1 MNITLIRGATAATAV
16 TALAVAGAGVAVATG
31 AGDPQGPGSPSGAAR
46 AGTARTTPGVLACDG
61 GRQKSSKTRVY
72 SSPTTFG
79 EGSVTTPPGGSVVVR
94 GPSRGADTL
103 NVTFSGEAN
112 LLGSTDVDERW
123 DWMGIEV
130 HVDGSPIKP
139 YTAAGDVY
147 AFASPGGYESNAA
160 QFCTRIG
167 RGKHR
172 VEVKLN
178 LVDGADANTLTGWID
193 DHTLQV
199 VTSD

>member
-1 MNITLIRGATAATAV
+1 MNTRLILGATAV
-16 TALAVAGAGVAVATG
+16 TALAVSGAGIAAANAG
-31 AGDPQGPGSPSGAAR
+31 PGDPQGQGTTAR
-46 AGTARTTPGVLACDG
+46 AGAARTTPGVLACDG

-130 HVDGSPIKP
+130 HVDGSPIQP

-167 RGKHR
+167 RGDHR

-178 LVDGADANTLTGWID
+178 LEDGADANTLSGWID